1 MNKRWHAALPLFLG
15 ALILVVTAAGCG
27 GSSSNNSSNST
38 TASSGKVGGTFRL
51 GTASG
56 IDSLNPY
63 VAFNQDAYSAFEY
76 IYPVLIQYDS
86 NLHYAPFF
94 ANSWHASNGGKTWTF
109 KTQPNAKWTDGKPL
123 TAADAAW
130 TINTDIKYKGGAAAA
145 AAGLVNHVKNA
156 TAPNATTLVVNYDEA
171 PGPTWVL
178 GQFQQ
183 FFILPQHIWEKQLG
197 NKGAGLKTFPNNA
210 PVVGSGPFTLV
221 KFQKNQIT
229 LFKRNDSYWGTKPKI
244 DEFGLQQYSN
254 DDAMVTALKA
264 HNLDAIEAVPATA
277 MKTLRNS
284 GFEVSDLPGLDQTDF
299 IINSN
304 PQKKTHR
311 ELLNLKVKEAFDHA
325 IDRQKIVNVTFL
337 GAAKLPS
344 TIIPASAGAGWH
356 NPHLKPVSFD
366 IPLANKLLDQA
377 GFKRGSDGIRVA
389 DGQKMSYNVVAP
401 TDVQSIPR
409 TFQILQTDFAKIG
422 VQLKQ
427 QALDSSAAF
436 AKMTAPNNTY
446 QDFDLAMWDWT
457 ALIDPDFMLSVVT
470 CDQYGGWSDSGY
482 CNKTYDKMYADQQV
496 APSEAKR
503 RQIVWAMQSML
514 YKQRPYLWLANDDSV
529 AAVSSN
535 WADFQNTA
543 QGPFN
548 ELNIQ
553 SLTQVHQK

>member
-1 MNKRWHAALPLFLG
+1 MMKRWLAALSLFFG
-15 ALILVVTAAGCG
+15 ALILAAAATGCGGGG
-27 GSSSNNSSNST
+27 GSSSSDTN
-38 TASSGKVGGTFRL
+38 ASSGKNGGTFRL

-94 ANSWHASNGGKTWTF
+94 AKSWHASNGGKTWTF
-109 KTQPNAKWTDGKPL
+109 KTQPNAKWSDGKPL

-130 TINTDIKYKGGAAAA
+130 TINTDIKYASGGAAS
-145 AAGLVNHVKNA
+145 AAGLVNHIKNA
-156 TAPNATTLVVNYDEA
+156 AAPNATTLVVNYDKA

-183 FFILPQHIWEKQLG
+183 FFILPQHIWAQHTG
-197 NKGAGLKTFPNNA
+197 NKGADLKTFANNA
-210 PVVGSGPFTLV
+210 PVVGSGPFTLI
-221 KFQKNQIT
+221 KFKKNNIAI
-229 LFKRNDSYWGTKPKI
+229 FKRNDSYWGTKPKI
-244 DEFGLQQYSN
+244 DEFGLQQFSD

-264 HNLDAIEAVPATA
+264 NDLDAIEAVPATA
-277 MKTLRNS
+277 MKTLRNA
-284 GFEVSDLPGLDQTDF
+284 GFDVSDVPGLDQTDF

-304 PQKKTHR
+304 PNKKEHR
-311 ELLNLKVKEAFDHA
+311 ELLDLKVKEAFDHA
-325 IDRQKIVNVTFL
+325 IDRQKIDNVTWL
-337 GAAKLPS
+337 GAARPANS
-344 TIIPASAGAGWH
+344 IIPATTGAWH
-356 NPHLKPVSFD
+356 NPHLKTVSFD
-366 IPLANKLLDQA
+366 LALANKLLDQA
-377 GFKRGSDGIRVA
+377 GFKKGSDGIRVA
-389 DGQKMSYNVVAP
+389 NGQKMSYNVIAP

-409 TFQILQTDFAKIG
+409 TFQIIQTDFNKIG
-422 VQLKQ
+422 VQLKEE
-427 QALDSSAAF
+427 ALDSTAAF
-436 AKMTAPNNTY
+436 DKMISPNNTY
-446 QDFDLAMWDWT
+446 QGFDLAMWDWV

-482 CNKTYDKMYADQQV
+482 CNKSYDKMYSEQQV
-496 APSEAKR
+496 APTEAKR
-503 RQIVWAMQSML
+503 RQIVWAMQAML
-514 YKQRPYLWLANDDSV
+514 YNQRPYLWLANDDSV
-529 AAVSSN
+529 AAVSSK